1 MAQPSAGISVSPSK
15 HLKSGGS
22 PTNAGGGSPKSGKP
36 LVRQILMRENAKG
49 YMSKAHLYVPQHDTR
64 EMPGEGHQLKKN
76 DLYSKMII
84 KERKEENDSSDLDS
98 SSNSSR

>member
-1 MAQPSAGISVSPSK
+1 
-15 HLKSGGS
+15 
-22 PTNAGGGSPKSGKP
+22 
-36 LVRQILMRENAKG
+36 
-49 YMSKAHLYVPQHDTR
+49 VPQHDTR